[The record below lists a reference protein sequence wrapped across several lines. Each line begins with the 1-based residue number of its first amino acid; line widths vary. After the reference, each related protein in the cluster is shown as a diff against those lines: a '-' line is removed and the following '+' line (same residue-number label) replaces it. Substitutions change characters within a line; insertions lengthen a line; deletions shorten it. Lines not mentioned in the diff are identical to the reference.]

1 MTTKIKFARIN
12 PFFIALLFTFISV
25 SGFGNGESH
34 SDKYQIHID
43 GNNVKTAIIE
53 CEMLLEDDQLYMSSI
68 GANQF
73 SSRWAHFIQDL
84 EARSLKGDPIQIDT
98 LAGSNWKIHAKPGS
112 RIKLKYIV
120 KLDHENFKWSGG
132 VDGAAYSR
140 EWGVFYTGRS
150 IFIMNGQHKKDIIV
164 AFNIPKK
171 WKVSSP
177 WKNSSSQ
184 PYVYS
189 VNNLTTLS
197 DSMFFAG
204 THEEYLIKR
213 ENFELIF
220 AFGGKEIIAQKE
232 KFTAMA
238 EGIMDYYIN
247 LFGGVPKPSPEDSFD
262 KSMVIMSSSSN
273 TDGEVIGN
281 HISILLKENGDMMS
295 ELIGRFIF
303 AHEFFHLWNG
313 KSFTPL
319 GNDCE
324 WFKEGVTNYYTLK
337 ALYHIGFLDQDSY
350 LKTLNDLFYQR
361 YDKDKAVGIH
371 SLTQG
376 DLKHDHWGLI
386 YSGGMFT
393 GIAQDMIIRS
403 STSNENSL
411 DNVMRQLY
419 KKYGGTNEGYDL
431 AALESLMSEASGSDQ
446 AGFFK
451 NHILGPKRIP
461 VSKYLNM
468 GGFEAQEIDGNL
480 VVGLKKEVS
489 GPEKELND
497 GFFGIN

>member
-1 MTTKIKFARIN
+1 MSAKFNFRSVN
-12 PFFIALLFTFISV
+12 SCLLVFLFTFFTA
-25 SGFGNGESH
+25 FGYETDGSP
-34 SDKYQIHID
+34 SDNYRIHID
-43 GNNVKTAIIE
+43 ANSKKKAIVE
-53 CEMLLEDDQLYMSSI
+53 CEITLEDDKLYMSPI

-73 SSRWAHFIQDL
+73 PSRWAHFVNDL
-84 EARSLKGDPIQIDT
+84 EAWSMKGEPIKIDT
-98 LAGSNWKIHAKPGS
+98 LAGSNWKIHADPGS
-112 RIKLKYIV
+112 RIKLKYRIN
-120 KLDHENFKWSGG
+120 LDHEDFKWSGG
-132 VDGAAYSR
+132 IDGAAYAR
-140 EWGVFYTGRS
+140 DWGVFYTGRS
-150 IFIMNGQHKKDIIV
+150 IFIMNGQQKKDITV
-164 AFNIPKK
+164 EFDIPKK

-177 WKNSSSQ
+177 WTNSLSQ
-184 PYVYS
+184 PLVYS

-204 THEEYLIKR
+204 THEEYRIQR

-220 AFGGKEIIAQKE
+220 AFGGAEIIVQKD
-232 KFTAMA
+232 KFTSMA

-247 LFGGVPKPSPEDSFD
+247 LMGGVPNPSPEDAFD
-262 KSMVIMSSSSN
+262 KSIVILNSSSN

-295 ELIGRFIF
+295 EMIGRFIF

-313 KSFTPL
+313 KSFTPA

-337 ALYHIGFLDQDSY
+337 ALYHIGFLDKNAY

-361 YDKDKAVGIH
+361 YDKDKGVGVY

-386 YSGGMFT
+386 YSGGMFA

-403 STSNENSL
+403 STSNKNSL
-411 DNVMRQLY
+411 DNIMRHLY

-431 AALESLMSEASGSDQ
+431 DELESLLSEASETDQ
-446 AGFFK
+446 AEFFK
-451 NHILGPKRIP
+451 DHILGTKRIP
-461 VSKYLNM
+461 LYKYLNM
-468 GGFEAQEIDGNL
+468 GGFDAEETDGSLL
-480 VVGLKKEVS
+480 VQLKKEQN
-489 GPEKELND
+489 GPEKELSD
-497 GFFGIN
+497 GFFGVN